1 MSNVKKDGYQRLVF
15 PDAVLWY
22 PLHYTEPTR
31 MRTHTYCV
39 ARFPFV
45 PHYHVCELT
54 NYANEMPTE
63 YPMQTFKT
71 LAEALAVTRVLEAS
85 IKDES

>member
-1 MSNVKKDGYQRLVF
+1 MSNVTKDGYHRLVF
-15 PDAVLWY
+15 PDSVLWY
-22 PLHYTEPTR
+22 PLQYTETTR

-45 PHYHVCELT
+45 PHYHVCEIIH
-54 NYANEMPTE
+54 YDNEFPVE

-71 LAEALAVTRVLEAS
+71 LAEALAVMRVLEAS
-85 IKDES
+85 IKEEP